1 LRGRYFRSDEL
12 ERLAD
17 DLLSIYQQ
25 KSGSPLRPP
34 IQADLVAESV
44 GLDILWEEIRE
55 EPGTT
60 VCAEIRPEERLI
72 VMNERRRE
80 LLESTPGLYNTTV
93 AHELGHWW
101 LHVDHAARDHSSLP
115 DLIYSSAPL
124 REGDERDKR
133 DERNAGEFMGYLLM
147 PRSLLI
153 PRLDGLDLQN
163 WRNLYYLRDA
173 FGVTISTVRVRLEKM
188 RLTYLDSAGR
198 FHKSDQE
205 AGGQGALF

>member
-1 LRGRYFRSDEL
+1 LRGRYFRSEEL

-17 DLLSIYQQ
+17 DLLNIYER

-60 VCAEIRPEERLI
+60 VCAEIRPEELLI
-72 VMNERRRE
+72 VMNECRRE

-101 LHVDHAARDHSSLP
+101 LHVDHAALDHSSLP
-115 DLIYSSAPL
+115 DLIYSSASL
-124 REGDERDKR
+124 REGDGRDKR

-147 PRSLLI
+147 PRSFLI

-188 RLTYLDSAGR
+188 RLTYLDSTGR

-205 AGGQGALF
+205 AGGQGSLF